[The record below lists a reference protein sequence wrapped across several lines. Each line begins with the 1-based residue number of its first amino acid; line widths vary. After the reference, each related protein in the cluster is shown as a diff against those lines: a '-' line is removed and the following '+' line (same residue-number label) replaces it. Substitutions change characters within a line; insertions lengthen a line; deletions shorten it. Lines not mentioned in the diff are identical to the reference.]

1 MTFCAE
7 RLIRKLD
14 TLPEEKIYQILDY
27 IDFLESKYAPKLST
41 APNPLKRFAEGV
53 EDTLRAGRM
62 SAGVIG
68 GTMSVMN
75 KAVGVVTDVA
85 NAGKSVATEIA
96 GVVSSVTSPKPA
108 RSALHPSP
116 AAQPATQP
124 PGDQRKWRAQSS
136 RASAAASSGSDAN
149 ARVWHCRRAG
159 ATRAGG
165 GRRRT
170 HQDRGETNG
179 DVDHEGAAQ
188 FPAAAGGLL
197 ADMRVST
204 TDKLGGGPSPPYSS
218 PPFFLSPP
226 PLITLPWGWP

>member
-1 MTFCAE
+1 MNDILRE

-27 IDFLESKYAPKLST
+27 IDFLESKYAPKPST

-96 GVVSSVTSPKPA
+96 GVVSSVTSPKPQPPQSGPA
-108 RSALHPSP
+108 PSTGAPPSP
-116 AAQPATQP
+116 PAQTPPPPP
-124 PGDQRKWRAQSS
+124 PGDQRK
-136 RASAAASSGSDAN
+136 
-149 ARVWHCRRAG
+149 
-159 ATRAGG
+159 
-165 GRRRT
+165 
-170 HQDRGETNG
+170 
-179 DVDHEGAAQ
+179 
-188 FPAAAGGLL
+188 
-197 ADMRVST
+197 
-204 TDKLGGGPSPPYSS
+204 
-218 PPFFLSPP
+218 
-226 PLITLPWGWP
+226 

>member
-1 MTFCAE
+1 MNDILRE

-27 IDFLESKYAPKLST
+27 IDFLESKYAPKVSA

-96 GVVSSVTSPKPA
+96 GVVSSVTSSKPQA
-108 RSALHPSP
+108 P
-116 AAQPATQP
+116 AAGPTPPTDTPPPPP
-124 PGDQRKWRAQSS
+124 PGDQRK
-136 RASAAASSGSDAN
+136 
-149 ARVWHCRRAG
+149 
-159 ATRAGG
+159 
-165 GRRRT
+165 
-170 HQDRGETNG
+170 
-179 DVDHEGAAQ
+179 
-188 FPAAAGGLL
+188 
-197 ADMRVST
+197 
-204 TDKLGGGPSPPYSS
+204 
-218 PPFFLSPP
+218 
-226 PLITLPWGWP
+226 

>member
-1 MTFCAE
+1 MSVDGEPGGGEAVEMNDILRE

-27 IDFLESKYAPKLST
+27 IDFLESKYAPKVSA

-96 GVVSSVTSPKPA
+96 GVVSSVTTKSPASGGATGPA
-108 RSALHPSP
+108 SNAGPAPSSGEAPPSP
-116 AAQPATQP
+116 P
-124 PGDQRKWRAQSS
+124 PGDQRK
-136 RASAAASSGSDAN
+136 
-149 ARVWHCRRAG
+149 
-159 ATRAGG
+159 
-165 GRRRT
+165 
-170 HQDRGETNG
+170 
-179 DVDHEGAAQ
+179 
-188 FPAAAGGLL
+188 
-197 ADMRVST
+197 
-204 TDKLGGGPSPPYSS
+204 
-218 PPFFLSPP
+218 
-226 PLITLPWGWP
+226 